1 MTISLHPMEPF
12 GAEITGVTGGE
23 LTDPAAA
30 QEYRAVLDEHGVL
43 IYRDLH
49 ISDEDLVTFTRSL
62 GEPVLAK
69 TREHRLGE
77 IETIT
82 LDPTKTNAVLASYRK
97 GNFHWHIDGATLET
111 PQWATLLTAREVDT
125 AGGDTQFANTFLAY
139 AALPEDEKRQL
150 EGLTVRH
157 TFAAAQLLANP
168 EPTEA
173 DRAGW
178 ARVPARIH
186 PLVWTRRNGR
196 KSLLIGATAEQ
207 VVGMPADES
216 RALLNRLLE
225 WATRPQFTYQH
236 RWHRGDLV
244 IWDNTGML
252 HRAIPF
258 EPTSRRLMHRTTLS
272 GVEAVA

>member
-1 MTISLHPMEPF
+1 MPLHLHPMDPF
-12 GAEITGVTGGE
+12 GAEITGVAGGE
-23 LTDPAAA
+23 LTAPAAA
-30 QEYRAVLDEHGVL
+30 EHCRTALDEYGVL

-49 ISDEDLVTFTRSL
+49 IADEDLVTFTRLL
-62 GEPVLAK
+62 GDPVMSR

-82 LDPTKTNAVLASYRK
+82 LDPSKTDAVLASYRK
-97 GNFHWHIDGATLET
+97 GNFHWHIDGATLEV
-111 PQWATLLTAREVDT
+111 PQKATLLSAQEVDT
-125 AGGDTQFANTFLAY
+125 SGGDTAFADTFLAY
-139 AALPEDEKRQL
+139 AALPEQEKRQL
-150 EGLTVRH
+150 EGLQVQH

-168 EPTEA
+168 EPTDAE
-173 DRAGW
+173 RAAW
-178 ARVPARIH
+178 ARVPSRVH

-196 KSLLIGATAEQ
+196 KSLLIGATADHI
-207 VVGMPADES
+207 VGRAVEEG
-216 RALLNRLLE
+216 RALLTHLLD
-225 WATRPQFTYQH
+225 WATQPQFTYQH

-258 EPTSRRLMHRTTLS
+258 ELTSRRLMHRTTLN